1 MIRATR
7 PRVTV
12 LECVDEVS
20 GFVNGRVVAVY
31 LMLLFLREINKVFDT
46 IPTRCITTSVDRGSV
61 PSVCECVRAC
71 VLSIQF

>member
-31 LMLLFLREINKVFDT
+31 LMFLFLRESNKVFDI
-46 IPTRCITTSVDRGSV
+46 IPTRCIATLVDRGSV
-61 PSVCECVRAC
+61 SSVCECVRAC

>member
-31 LMLLFLREINKVFDT
+31 LMLLFLRESNKVFDI
-46 IPTRCITTSVDRGSV
+46 IPTRSIATLVDRGSV